1 MTRANRFLKIFN
13 IYDGITRQFYNEE
26 LQNVEIIEAITNNNQ
41 ALNINES
48 NLNIIPTN
56 KTGVLFQRT
65 LPFSLYRNDELYGRF
80 FIDSSTSNSNETVY
94 DLKVKDYINTLDSQS
109 FLGGLYT
116 NKSVSEL
123 VSEILGDIPYQLDTT
138 LGNYTISGYLP
149 VLTKRETLRQLAFS
163 LNAYIDTSRQDKV
176 VIKPFSNARS
186 RFVDKSEIIS
196 VETTQKSIITKIQ
209 LETQSLTTKNAS
221 PDEIYNGTLNGTE
234 AILFDSPMFNLSI
247 TGGTIESS
255 NINYAIIKGTG
266 GTVVLTGKTYQI
278 YKKLQEK
285 DNEYTVSTDIEN
297 VKKYTTTLTC
307 NNINIMDY
315 LKFVE
320 YTIKCKFK
328 MDTVKVGDLVAINK
342 KTCRVSQL
350 SYDLSQTVIYA
361 QADMEKYYY
370 DSSELYLTTEDGT
383 DLTTENEVIL
393 EAEGL

>member
-221 PDEIYNGTLNGTE
+221 ADEIYNGTLNGTE

-307 NNINIMDY
+307 NNINIMDF

-383 DLTTENEVIL
+383 DITTENEVIL